1 MEEKDRRCVVCEKSR
16 HVVERKL
23 EKKRDEDEKEP
34 LGGDVEEGLKG
45 GEQDNC
51 SYYLAWEHLRHNTRH

>member
-1 MEEKDRRCVVCEKSR
+1 MEEKDRRCVVCDKSR

-34 LGGDVEEGLKG
+34 GGWRRDKKEGG
-45 GEQDNC
+45 G
-51 SYYLAWEHLRHNTRH
+51 